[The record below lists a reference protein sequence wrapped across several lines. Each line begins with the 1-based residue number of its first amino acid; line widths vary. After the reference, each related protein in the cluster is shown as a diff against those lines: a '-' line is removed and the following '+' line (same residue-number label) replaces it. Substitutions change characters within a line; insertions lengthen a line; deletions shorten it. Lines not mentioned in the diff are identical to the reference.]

1 MKRLAFLALIIAIIS
16 LAMSYTSSN
25 QIKKLQSEQKQISD
39 DLLKLK
45 QEIAKTWQSAEK
57 SGSAKPVWPKYYDA
71 TGVLKSMSEN
81 RIVIDEDEIP
91 GFMKAMIMSYEVE
104 NPEQLKGLKEGD
116 KVKFKLKETENDLT
130 VLEIQKQ

>member
-1 MKRLAFLALIIAIIS
+1 MKRLSFLALIIAIIS

-25 QIKKLQSEQKQISD
+25 QIKELQSEQKQISD

>member
-1 MKRLAFLALIIAIIS
+1 MKRLAILALIIAIIS

-25 QIKKLQSEQKQISD
+25 QIKELQSEQKQISD

-81 RIVIDEDEIP
+81 RIVVDEDEIP

>member
-1 MKRLAFLALIIAIIS
+1 MKRLAILALMIAIIS

-25 QIKKLQSEQKQISD
+25 QIKELQSEQKQISD

-45 QEIAKTWQSAEK
+45 QEIAKTWQSAEQ

-81 RIVIDEDEIP
+81 RIVVDEDEIP

>member
-1 MKRLAFLALIIAIIS
+1 MKRLAILALIIAIIS
-16 LAMSYTSSN
+16 LAMSYTSYDR
-25 QIKKLQSEQKQISD
+25 IKELKSEQKQISD

-45 QEIAKTWQSAEK
+45 QEIAKTWQGAEQP
-57 SGSAKPVWPKYYDA
+57 GSAKPVWPKYYDA

-81 RIVIDEDEIP
+81 RIVVDEDEIP

>member
-1 MKRLAFLALIIAIIS
+1 VKRLAILALMIAIIS

-25 QIKKLQSEQKQISD
+25 QIKELQSEQKQISD

-45 QEIAKTWQSAEK
+45 QEIAKTWQSAEQ

-81 RIVIDEDEIP
+81 RIVVDEDEIP

-104 NPEQLKGLKEGD
+104 KPEQLKGLKEGD
-116 KVKFKLKETENDLT
+116 KVKFKLIETENDLT